1 MDQHRARQAILILAV
16 AGGSLAAAAPA
27 DPPLRAA
34 RWLAP
39 AARLTALTREPA
51 ECLARP
57 ESAAAARSIAIGRA
71 AFRAPLLLGGQ
82 AARAGLSCSS
92 CHRNGRGNP
101 DFLFPGISGAPGTAD
116 VTASLLS
123 SHRGDGIFNPKPI
136 PDLAGPVGARKVSRD
151 HGDPALGTF
160 ITGLITLE
168 FDGPQPPPRV
178 LAGVADYVRA
188 LSPAACSGDA
198 TVPITLAAALADIRR
213 ALDAAEIA
221 WRARDKAATRLLIG
235 AARSGLG
242 GIDERYALPG
252 LAEPRARLEE
262 ADLSLA
268 AIQRAIDTDPARVA
282 LRMAAWRGTMQQ
294 WTTPLIAGERE
305 SLFDPDLLRARL
317 N

>member
-1 MDQHRARQAILILAV
+1 MDHHRARQGILILAV
-16 AGGSLAAAAPA
+16 AGLLAAAAPA

-51 ECLARP
+51 ECLGRP
-57 ESAAAARSIAIGRA
+57 TSASAARSIAIGRA

-101 DFLFPGISGAPGTAD
+101 DFLFPGISSAPGTAD

-136 PDLAGPVGARKVSRD
+136 PDLAGPVTARKVSRD
-151 HGDPALGTF
+151 RGDRALAAF
-160 ITGLITLE
+160 IAGLITQE
-168 FDGPQPPPRV
+168 FDGPEPPPRV
-178 LAGVADYVRA
+178 LAGVVDYVRA
-188 LSPAACSGDA
+188 LSPAGCRDNA
-198 TVPITLAAALADIRR
+198 TVPITLATYLGDIRR
-213 ALDAAEIA
+213 ALDAADIA
-221 WRARDKAATRLLIG
+221 WRARDTVATRLLIG

-242 GIDERYALPG
+242 AIDERYAVPG
-252 LAEPRARLEE
+252 LAESRAALED

-268 AIQRAIDTDPARVA
+268 AIQRAIDNDPARVA
-282 LRMAAWRGTMQQ
+282 LRMAAWRGTMPQ
-294 WTTPLIAGERE
+294 WTKPLIAGEHE
-305 SLFDPDLLRARL
+305 SLFDPGILRAHL
-317 N
+317 S